1 MASPEQRKTVTI
13 VFCDLT
19 GSTAMGEQLDPESL
33 RHVLRRYY
41 AKMEAILTAHGGSVE
56 KFIGDA
62 VMAVFGVPALHED
75 DALRASRAACEMRD
89 SVVELNREL
98 EEEWGAAIQVRIG
111 VNTGEVVTTADRQ
124 GAEGF
129 VVGDPVN
136 TAARFEQAA
145 EPGEVVI
152 GDNTYRLIRD
162 AARAER
168 LEPLTLKG
176 KAQPVVAWRLL
187 DVDHRAPGLA
197 RRLDSPLVGR
207 ERELA
212 MLEQA
217 VSGAIAE
224 SAVHMISIIAP
235 AGTGKSR
242 LTQELVR
249 IIGDRAEIV
258 VGHCLPYGDG
268 ITFWPMREILH
279 ALAGIGLD
287 EPATEARRKLE
298 LLVPESD
305 EAPMIRERLAG
316 ILNLADPSPHPEET
330 FWALRRLFETLARE
344 RPLAMIVDDIHWAE
358 ATLLDLIEYLVG
370 WTRGVPLIIVCPTRP
385 ELLETRPTWTAARPE
400 ATSVV
405 LPPLAE
411 QESRVLLDNLLGG
424 AIPPGLADRVVQATE
439 GNPLFVEELVRIL
452 IDDGHLVQT
461 DGVWHA
467 AETAGEFTIP
477 PSIEALLAARLDRL
491 SIPERAVLERAAVIG
506 REFWWSAV
514 SAMSPLEERPAV
526 SGMLHSLARRE
537 FIRPTISAFMGE
549 DAFRFGHVLM
559 RDATYR
565 AMGKLA
571 RAGLHESFAE
581 WLLRKVGDRAAEYEE
596 ILGFHLEAAHLLLK
610 RLAPLDEQGRDLGR
624 RAATYLSTAGRR
636 AFARGDMS
644 AAAALLRR
652 AGEVLPKRDLG
663 RVRLLPDL
671 GEALLELGRF
681 PDALGV
687 LDEAV
692 TLAQEEGDGALAEQ
706 AALVR
711 LAVQLYAPADDTDW
725 SHAVEAEVA
734 RAIPIF
740 ERADDEAGLALAWRL
755 RYGLL
760 GAACRFGEAADAA
773 IQVIEHATRASE
785 PRMASRGAAGYAL
798 SALYGP
804 TPVAEAIE
812 RCEGLI
818 EQVADD
824 RRTAALITATLAQLQ
839 AMTGN
844 IDRARTLQSEAQAIL
859 SELGGVLGAATST
872 DFARIELLA
881 GNREG
886 ACDALQADY
895 QALKS
900 MGDQFL
906 AASVGGML
914 AHVLYL
920 LDDLGRAESVAREV
934 QDLAGADDVDAQAA
948 WRSVLGLVNA
958 RRGEAAEAVR
968 LAEESVALRRETDSP
983 TLLAAALADLGA
995 VLDLIGRE
1003 EGAGAAREEAL
1014 RLYEAKG
1021 DTASAAR
1028 LQLAAA
1034 SV

>member
-41 AKMEAILTAHGGSVE
+41 ARMQAILTAHGGSVE

-75 DALRASRAACEMRD
+75 DALRAARAACEMRD

-98 EEEWGAAIQVRIG
+98 EDEWGAAIQVRIG

-124 GAEGF
+124 GSEGF

-152 GDNTYRLIRD
+152 GDSTYRLIRD
-162 AARAER
+162 AAVAER

-187 DVDHRAPGLA
+187 HVDHRAPGLA

-217 VSGAIAE
+217 VSGAIAG

-279 ALAGIGLD
+279 SLSGIGLD
-287 EPATEARRKLE
+287 EPATEALRKLE

-330 FWALRRLFETLARE
+330 FWALRRLFETLARD
-344 RPLAMIVDDIHWAE
+344 RPLAIIVDDIHWAE
-358 ATLLDLIEYLVG
+358 STLLDLIEYLVG
-370 WTRGVPLIIVCPTRP
+370 WTRGVPLIIVCPSRP
-385 ELLETRPTWTAARPE
+385 DLLELRPTWTAARPE
-400 ATSVV
+400 ATSVI

-411 QESRVLLDNLLGG
+411 EQTRALLANLLGG
-424 AIPPGLADRVVQATE
+424 AIPQLLADRVVDATE
-439 GNPLFVEELVRIL
+439 GNPLFVEEMVRIL

-461 DGVWHA
+461 DGVWQA
-467 AETAGEFTIP
+467 TETAGEVTIP

-491 SIPERAVLERAAVIG
+491 SLPERAVLERASIIG
-506 REFWWSAV
+506 REFWWGAV
-514 SAMSPLEERPAV
+514 SAMSPVEDRPGV

-549 DAFRFGHVLM
+549 DAFRFGHILM

-565 AMGKLA
+565 AMGKQA
-571 RAGLHESFAE
+571 RATLHESFTD
-581 WLLRKVGDRAAEYEE
+581 WLLRKVGDRSSEYEE
-596 ILGFHLEAAHLLLK
+596 ILGFHLEAAYLLLK

-624 RAATYLSTAGRR
+624 RAAAYLSSAGRR
-636 AFARGDMS
+636 AFASGDMS

-652 AGEVLPKRDLG
+652 ASELLPKHELG
-663 RVRLLPDL
+663 RLRLLPDL

-681 PDALGV
+681 PDALEILG
-687 LDEAV
+687 EAV
-692 TLAQEEGDGALAEQ
+692 ALAQEAGDEPLTEQ

-711 LAVQLYAPADDTDW
+711 LAVQLYAPADETDW
-725 SHAVEAEVA
+725 SQAVEAEVA

-740 ERADDEAGLALAWRL
+740 ERAGDEAGLALAWRL
-755 RYGLL
+755 RYGLR
-760 GAACRFGEAADAA
+760 GAACRFGDAADAA
-773 IQVIEHATRASE
+773 VQVIEHATLAEE

-812 RCEGLI
+812 RCEGLL
-818 EQVADD
+818 EQVAGD
-824 RRTAALITATLAQLQ
+824 RRTAALITATLAQLH
-839 AMTGN
+839 AMAGD
-844 IDRARTLQSEAQAIL
+844 IEGARTLQGESEAIL
-859 SELGGVLGAATST
+859 SELGGVLSASTST
-872 DFARIELLA
+872 DSARIELLA
-881 GNREG
+881 GDRE
-886 ACDALQADY
+886 AARDALQADY

-920 LDDLGRAESVAREV
+920 LDDIAGAETVAREV
-934 QDLAGADDVDAQAA
+934 QQLAAVDDVDAQAA
-948 WRSVLGLVNA
+948 WRSILGLVCA
-958 RRGEAAEAVR
+958 RHGAADEAVQ
-968 LAEESVALRRETDSP
+968 LANEAVALRRETDSP
-983 TLLAAALADLGA
+983 TLLAAALADFGA
-995 VLDLIGRE
+995 VLDLVGRDDD
-1003 EGAGAAREEAL
+1003 ARAAREEAL

-1021 DTASAAR
+1021 DSASAAR
-1028 LQLAAA
+1028 LQLAAT